1 MSCLFFCFFCF
12 LLLVAI
18 YANRDVYITFY
29 CNNNCNRRL
38 NRLPKV
44 SKIWT
49 KYCQFGVGVKKRQV
63 LCVADPLTAG
73 SGNASTGKRRGV
85 FPSRLCNDSRTR
97 LTSSDVT
104 RHYAC
109 HNHDLTN
116 KNIDSSSRERRTRII
131 DELRGQLDCR
141 NCHGNRTDAEA
152 ESNECLLISRTMPRR
167 SKEAASS
174 TIEPQNAG
182 QRDGERE
189 GEGYGRGWQRAYVSV
204 LCL

>member
-1 MSCLFFCFFCF
+1 
-12 LLLVAI
+12 
-18 YANRDVYITFY
+18 
-29 CNNNCNRRL
+29 
-38 NRLPKV
+38 
-44 SKIWT
+44 
-49 KYCQFGVGVKKRQV
+49 
-63 LCVADPLTAG
+63 VADPLTAG

-85 FPSRLCNDSRTR
+85 FPSRPCNDSRTR

-152 ESNECLLISRTMPRR
+152 ESNECLLISRTMLRR
-167 SKEAASS
+167 SEEAASS

-182 QRDGERE
+182 QRLRRGERGRGI
-189 GEGYGRGWQRAYVSV
+189 GEGLAESICFCCLFVGRPPGFGGIRPFARNAFSSGRRRRKPIVTRLATHQPT
-204 LCL
+204 